1 MVGASNHENTV
12 VVLESVNLIEEVA
25 PYVVGHDGIEILEH
39 KIAWRK
45 LPRLV
50 EDLLDGIFGTTPL
63 FAKCQKDI

>member
-1 MVGASNHENTV
+1 MVGASDHENTV
-12 VVLESVNLIEEVA
+12 VVLEPVDFIEEVA
-25 PYVVGHDGIEILEH
+25 PYVVGHDGIEILENE
-39 KIAWRK
+39 IAWRK